1 MVQQVAFVP
10 EDNTLSNVLRGGLA
24 TVTCAANKK
33 RPDLLSEAGLMGDL
47 ISPVSVVAGTGSHL
61 CRTRVP
67 LPARTRD
74 K

>member
-33 RPDLLSEAGLMGDL
+33 RPDLLSEAGLW
-47 ISPVSVVAGTGSHL
+47 AT
-61 CRTRVP
+61 
-67 LPARTRD
+67 
-74 K
+74 